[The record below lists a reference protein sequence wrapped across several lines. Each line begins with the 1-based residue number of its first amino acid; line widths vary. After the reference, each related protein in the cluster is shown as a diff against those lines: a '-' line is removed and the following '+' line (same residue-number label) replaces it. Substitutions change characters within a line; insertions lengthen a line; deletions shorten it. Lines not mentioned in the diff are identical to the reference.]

1 MYLISC
7 LQTKSK
13 HLNLLNLFY
22 RIYSPTNVL
31 NIKNSKSH
39 FVYGLLLCYRRITN
53 FIKLFTLNFIN
64 KSSFLTTY
72 YKRNELLWNDGLII
86 DFLQK
91 KSADLF
97 IRKFVI
103 FTGFIFSERLVFET
117 VVKIYIDNLV
127 WPSHR
132 ISIFES
138 GNVSETLSLILAL
151 LFFLI
156 ILLYLS
162 YFLAPIHEMALLLS
176 LVCVLL
182 TLFVVLT
189 ERKLLA
195 FAQRRMG
202 PTLMGRNGAFQ
213 ILADLFKMLTKEIF
227 MIPRPTT
234 VAAPIFLSLLFVTQL
249 LFSLNFIWG
258 PSMFIVDSVD
268 SMILYHLIL
277 ILLSNIFFSVVGLIS
292 HSRYAIIG
300 TVRGLVH
307 VISLDI
313 FVTVL
318 YSLLVLISQSTNFHD
333 FVLLQTSYWNILL
346 YFPAASGFIV
356 VLFLESKRAPF
367 DHSETESEVVA
378 GYSTEYNGPMLLM
391 FFLAEYLHLIIAA
404 IHFSLF
410 FIGGWLSLD
419 LFSFTTPVLS
429 SYHNTRYL
437 VF

>member
-1 MYLISC
+1 MIKTINELYMNIC
-7 LQTKSK
+7 LYYKSK
-13 HLNLLNLFY
+13 HLFFLN
-22 RIYSPTNVL
+22 RIYSLIILIQFHKFYKQELHSRLSNLLELVKL
-31 NIKNSKSH
+31 NI
-39 FVYGLLLCYRRITN
+39 
-53 FIKLFTLNFIN
+53 IN
-64 KSSFLTTY
+64 KSSFVTTF
-72 YKRNELLWNDGLII
+72 YKRNELVWNDGLII

-103 FTGFIFSERLVFET
+103 FTGFLFSERFVFEI
-117 VVKIYIDNLV
+117 VVKLYLDNLI

-138 GNVSETLSLILAL
+138 SNVSEVLSFTLSL
-151 LFFLI
+151 LFMCV
-156 ILLYLS
+156 ILLYLF
-162 YFLAPIHEMALLLS
+162 YFLVIIHEMALLLS
-176 LVCVLL
+176 LICVLL

-227 MIPRPTT
+227 IIPRPTT
-234 VAAPIFLSLLFVTQL
+234 TAAPIFLSLLFVTQL

-277 ILLSNIFFSVVGLIS
+277 ILFSNIFFSVVGLIS

-300 TVRGLVH
+300 TIRGLVH

-410 FIGGWLSLD
+410 FIGGWLNIE
-419 LFSFTTPVLS
+419 LFSVLTPLFS
-429 SYHNTRYL
+429 SYHSTIYVNL
-437 VF
+437 

>member
-1 MYLISC
+1 MILV
-7 LQTKSK
+7 TNKSK
-13 HLNLLNLFY
+13 YEFIKKEARLFIKRFNIFLNIFILEIIRSFSFISIFY
-22 RIYSPTNVL
+22 R
-31 NIKNSKSH
+31 
-39 FVYGLLLCYRRITN
+39 
-53 FIKLFTLNFIN
+53 
-64 KSSFLTTY
+64 
-72 YKRNELLWNDGLII
+72 RNDLMWNDGFLF

-91 KSADLF
+91 KTIDLF

-103 FTGFIFSERLVFET
+103 FTGFLFSERLVFDS
-117 VVKIYIDNLV
+117 VIKLYLDNFI
-127 WPSHR
+127 WPAHNV
-132 ISIFES
+132 SIFEVS
-138 GNVSETLSLILAL
+138 NVSEMLSMLLTTVLIIFIFLYLIFILA
-151 LFFLI
+151 F
-156 ILLYLS
+156 
-162 YFLAPIHEMALLLS
+162 IHELALLLS
-176 LVCVLL
+176 LMCILL

-227 MIPRPTT
+227 LIPRPTT
-234 VAAPIFLSLLFVTQL
+234 VAAPIFLSLLFTTQL

-277 ILLSNIFFSVVGLIS
+277 ILLSNIFFSIVGLVS
-292 HSRYAIIG
+292 QSRYAIIG

-318 YSLLVLISQSTNFHD
+318 YSLLVLVGQSTNFHD
-333 FVLLQTSYWNILL
+333 FVLMQSSYWNILL
-346 YFPAASGFIV
+346 YAPAASGFIV

-410 FIGGWLSLD
+410 FIGGWLNFEFYSL
-419 LFSFTTPVLS
+419 LLPFFSC
-429 SYHNTRYL
+429 YHDITHINH
-437 VF
+437 F